1 MKKNLTFYL
10 RDVVEETKN
19 FKDLTEW
26 FRYII
31 EEMII
36 DYKNGYNISQKYLGS
51 DFVLDD
57 ADALKKVKNSFSDHS
72 LLPGLFDIQSK
83 MMANSYLFYLQLEKE
98 KRAKKW
104 NLAKRSRIN
113 HKIKLLG
120 EGLIT
125 NSGKVAIAKACL
137 APEMSVEEFMQKF
150 TIFVVR
156 FEI

>member
-51 DFVLDD
+51 SHVLSD
-57 ADALKKVKNSFSDHS
+57 AEALKEVKNSFSDNS
-72 LLPGLFDIQSK
+72 LLPGLFDIQGK

-104 NLAKRSRIN
+104 NLAKRIRLN